1 MGTLSWSVRQCLPLS
16 LEMGGMNKED
26 MADGLSSSALW
37 PATVTAG
44 PGAGRVTRAWGAAG

>member
-37 PATVTAG
+37 PRTVTAG
-44 PGAGRVTRAWGAAG
+44 PGAGRVTRAWGVAG